1 MDSLFVLNETF
12 INGYRTGILDFI
24 SLVSILSGILV
35 IVSKNPIV
43 SVLFLIGLF
52 LSISCYLIV
61 LGLNFIGLSYLLV
74 YIGAVSILFLFILM
88 LIDIRLSELQ
98 TNTNNSILLSIL
110 IGVLYYNIFTKN
122 LNIYNLMSS
131 NYITNYNHIEYSIH
145 NIWDGSLITNYDIIS
160 IGNILYTNLSI

>member
-1 MDSLFVLNETF
+1 
-12 INGYRTGILDFI
+12 
-24 SLVSILSGILV
+24 
-35 IVSKNPIV
+35 
-43 SVLFLIGLF
+43 
-52 LSISCYLIV
+52 
-61 LGLNFIGLSYLLV
+61 
-74 YIGAVSILFLFILM
+74 M

-160 IGNILYTNLSI
+160 IGNILYTNLSIWLIISLLILLLAMIGSIKINIK

>member
-1 MDSLFVLNETF
+1 MLNLYITNNIFFYNNLVMLEF
-12 INGYRTGILDFI
+12 II
-24 SLVSILSGILV
+24 ILSAIF
-35 IVSKNPIV
+35 IIISRNTII

-52 LSISCYLIV
+52 LFIAIYLIII
-61 LGLNFIGLSYLLV
+61 GLNFIGLSYLLV